1 MMTCFVLLAGASC
14 SGKPAREL
22 SPAPSDTS
30 AISGVERLLRDRI
43 NVLSEGTVAG
53 VITLVRVGNE
63 TRIVTVGLADTA
75 AKEPI
80 RSDNTFPIAS
90 VTKPMVATA
99 VLQQVEAGK
108 LTLDD
113 TVEQWL
119 PRTVTK
125 GDRMTIRQLL
135 SHRSGVHEPQEDE
148 KPPHI
153 ETLTDRDIVK
163 IIGAKPLDF
172 EPGTSARYSNFGYLL
187 LGMIL
192 EKATGASLGQVLNS
206 SIFDRAG
213 MNDSTLAPSVGCS
226 RICQW
231 PGRDSRYGA
240 QPVSGRW

>member
-63 TRIVTVGLADTA
+63 TRIVTVGLAHTA

-125 GDRMTIRQLL
+125 GDRMTIRQL
-135 SHRSGVHEPQEDE
+135 SQPPQWC
-148 KPPHI
+148 P
-153 ETLTDRDIVK
+153 
-163 IIGAKPLDF
+163 
-172 EPGTSARYSNFGYLL
+172 
-187 LGMIL
+187 
-192 EKATGASLGQVLNS
+192 
-206 SIFDRAG
+206 RAAG
-213 MNDSTLAPSVGCS
+213 GRKAPSH
-226 RICQW
+226 
-231 PGRDSRYGA
+231 
-240 QPVSGRW
+240 